1 MKRTTWLLALL
12 LAVPSLSH
20 AQELKIADGSSS
32 GTYQEMVKQ
41 IVKVCGN
48 IVPISEVPASGAV
61 ENLDKVIG
69 NEANAAFLHSDVIW
83 NRNQRAPEDVANIK
97 TLLALFKED
106 VHFVVLNKP
115 FKEGGWKSM
124 ANSGTNLDSISDL
137 KDLTVGAAGG
147 GFITANVIR
156 LQSEITYKVVSF
168 DSGKEVL
175 TALNNGTI
183 AAAVFVGAAPL
194 PNLKDLG
201 KEYKILSIS
210 ESTRDKLKS
219 VYRPTTI
226 TYTKMSP
233 TAVQSVAADSLLVAR
248 EYKTPKFRQALQSF
262 RQCFYRN
269 LDELKE
275 TPGTHKA
282 WQQVDQNNHGKWAWY
297 EFGNSK

>member
-1 MKRTTWLLALL
+1 MQKKYWLWALL
-12 LAVPSLSH
+12 IAVPSLSQ

-32 GTYQEMVKQ
+32 GTYQDFVKQ
-41 IVKVCGN
+41 IVSVCGTT
-48 IVPISEVPASGAV
+48 IHVVEIPSTGAV
-61 ENLDKVIG
+61 DNLDKVI
-69 NEANAAFLHSDVIW
+69 NNDANAAFLHSDVIW

-106 VHFVVLNKP
+106 VHFVALNKP
-115 FKEGGWKSM
+115 YKEGGWKSM
-124 ANSGTNLDSISDL
+124 GSSGANLDSINDL
-137 KDLTVGAAGG
+137 KDLSVGAAGG

-168 DSGKEVL
+168 ESGKDVMA
-175 TALNNGTI
+175 ALNNGTI

-201 KEYKILSIS
+201 KDYKILSIS

-233 TAVQSVAADSLLVAR
+233 TAVQSVAADSLLVSR
-248 EYKTPKFRQALQSF
+248 VYKTPKFSQALQAF
-262 RQCFYRN
+262 RSCFYRN

-282 WQQVDQNNHGKWAWY
+282 WQQVDQSNHGKWNWY
-297 EFGNSK
+297 DFNSK